1 VALREG
7 IISTLNSRGGKT
19 ELLLPS
25 DAKPAVI
32 LVVGVN
38 GGGKT
43 TTIGKLAHQFTRE
56 GMRVMLGSGDTFR
69 AAAFEQLKTWG
80 ERTGAAMGS
89 YAEGKKPA
97 QVWNGLGLDMRLHCS
112 GVDRLGVRP
121 AFALLRPRLE
131 L

>member
-1 VALREG
+1 MNPCDRTLIWTACLPPQSVAGRLKPGEDVRIPVREG

-97 QVWNGLGLDMRLHCS
+97 QV
-112 GVDRLGVRP
+112 
-121 AFALLRPRLE
+121 
-131 L
+131 